1 MMIYQTLTATK
12 CNHSIQ
18 LEMCK
23 GKTYKHIFL
32 ERVYTVD
39 ELYIMLDTILTYK
52 MFFQSRIQTCIS
64 KNNTIQIVILIFTV
78 IKVTHYAKHILYF
91 FSFKKFL

>member
-1 MMIYQTLTATK
+1 
-12 CNHSIQ
+12 
-18 LEMCK
+18 MCK

-64 KNNTIQIVILIFTV
+64 KNNTIQIVILIFMV
-78 IKVTHYAKHILYF
+78 IKVTHYAKHICI
-91 FSFKKFL
+91 SFHLRNSYEWITPVER

>member
-1 MMIYQTLTATK
+1 
-12 CNHSIQ
+12 
-18 LEMCK
+18 MCK

-32 ERVYTVD
+32 ERVYTAD

-52 MFFQSRIQTCIS
+52 MFFQPLP
-64 KNNTIQIVILIFTV
+64 KNTNMYLQKQHHSDCHSYIFTV

>member
-1 MMIYQTLTATK
+1 
-12 CNHSIQ
+12 
-18 LEMCK
+18 MCK

-32 ERVYTVD
+32 ERVYTAD

-78 IKVTHYAKHILYF
+78 IKVTHYAKHIL
-91 FSFKKFL
+91 

>member
-1 MMIYQTLTATK
+1 MIYQTLTATK

-52 MFFQSRIQTCIS
+52 MFFQPRIHVSPKTTPFRLS
-64 KNNTIQIVILIFTV
+64 FLHVYL
-78 IKVTHYAKHILYF
+78 IKVTHNAKHILYV

>member
-1 MMIYQTLTATK
+1 
-12 CNHSIQ
+12 
-18 LEMCK
+18 MCK

-52 MFFQSRIQTCIS
+52 MFFQSRINMYLQKQHHSDCHSYIYGNKS
-64 KNNTIQIVILIFTV
+64 NTLCKTHTV
-78 IKVTHYAKHILYF
+78 
-91 FSFKKFL
+91 FLFI